1 MKKIGLIM
9 DNLIAAEEYRNELYS
24 VLGGSVTIDIISFSN
39 YRKDLVSDVDLFVL
53 HNNYLTKELDIHIK
67 LPMGIPLVDIRLDYT
82 IETIERLKQ
91 YPNGTRCILMNA
103 TDGFTTEAMLRLYQL
118 GIRNIEWIPYSHGSS
133 FLPEADML
141 ITPGEEQVIP
151 DNIRDRYPI
160 LDIGRRKLSP
170 AMIEEIIRDL
180 HLEYIFTQRDYQNYI
195 KQFMPVERDPG
206 QVVADVDN
214 INSGIQELGSIV
226 AEGVATVNEF
236 GKIIGVNQRFA
247 ELLNVVREDVIG
259 QIAWEYNE
267 EIFGTLK
274 QFATTG
280 AITKRVSA
288 EINGRKFEVNFYPLV
303 SSGEYRG
310 SIVLMNEKKKRSQA
324 RQVDTLGHEAKYRF
338 EDIVGSS
345 LDGIKEEARKM
356 AAVDAAVLI
365 EGETGTG
372 KEMFANAIHLV
383 SSRRNYPFVAI
394 NCSALPEELLES
406 ELFGYEE
413 GAFTGARKSG
423 KSGLFELADG
433 GTLLLDEIED
443 MTPRM
448 QSSILRAIQEKKIM
462 RVGGNRLIPVDVR
475 IISSTNQSLAR
486 LKNEGKFRKDLFYR
500 LAALHLKLPPL
511 RERPGDLEEL
521 IRAYMEANHQKF
533 EISPELMEEFRRFR
547 WEGNVRQLFNCL
559 DFFECLKKPVIE
571 PDDYPY
577 EEEYA
582 EPVPEN
588 EDRAFVLDQI
598 YQAHEERK
606 YIGRKGIA
614 DAAEEEGRTLTEGQ
628 IRRILKELEEDGL
641 VVVGKGRAG
650 SRLTKKGLK
659 RMEEIAEL

>member
-53 HNNYLTKELDIHIK
+53 HNNYLTKELDIQIE

-103 TDGFTTEAMLRLYQL
+103 TNGFTTEAMLRLYQL
-118 GIRNIEWIPYSHGSS
+118 GIRNIEWIPYSQGNR
-133 FLPEADML
+133 FLPEADMVV
-141 ITPGEEQVIP
+141 TPGEGQVIP
-151 DNIRDRYPI
+151 DNIRDRYQV
-160 LDIGRRKLSP
+160 LDIGRRKLAP

-195 KQFMPVERDPG
+195 EQFMPVERSGD
-206 QVVADVDN
+206 VVADVDN
-214 INSGIQELGSIV
+214 INAGIQELGSIV
-226 AEGVATVNEF
+226 ADGVATVNEF
-236 GKIIGVNQRFA
+236 GKILGVNQRFA
-247 ELLNVVREDVIG
+247 ELLNVVREDMIG
-259 QIAWEYNE
+259 QVAWEYNE
-267 EIFGTLK
+267 EIFGALK
-274 QFATTG
+274 QYLTTG
-280 AITKRVSA
+280 AIAKRVTA

-310 SIVLMNEKKKRSQA
+310 SIVLMNEKKKSSRI

-338 EDIVGSS
+338 EDIIGSS
-345 LDGIKEEARKM
+345 LDEVKEKARKM

-372 KEMFANAIHLV
+372 KEMFANAIHRV
-383 SSRRNYPFVAI
+383 SSRRDFPFVAI
-394 NCSALPEELLES
+394 NCSSLPEDLLES

-433 GTLLLDEIED
+433 GTLLLDEVED

-448 QSSILRAIQEKKIM
+448 QSSILRVIQEKKIM

-475 IISSTNQSLAR
+475 IISSTNQSLAQM
-486 LKNEGKFRKDLFYR
+486 KNEGKFRKDLFYW
-500 LAALHLKLPPL
+500 LSALHLELPPL

-521 IRAYMEANHQKF
+521 IRSYMEANHQEF
-533 EISPELMEEFRRFR
+533 RISPELMDEFRHFR

-571 PDDYPY
+571 PEDYPY
-577 EEEYA
+577 EEEYIEA
-582 EPVPEN
+582 APESD
-588 EDRAFVLDQI
+588 DRAFVLDRI
-598 YQAHEERK
+598 YQAHEDRK
-606 YIGRKGIA
+606 SIGRKGIA
-614 DAAEEEGRTLTEGQ
+614 EAAEEEGRALTEGQ
-628 IRRILKELEEDGL
+628 IRRILKELEEEGL
-641 VVVGKGRAG
+641 ITVGKGRSG
-650 SRLTKKGLK
+650 SRLTKKGLE
-659 RMEEIAEL
+659 RAEEIREP